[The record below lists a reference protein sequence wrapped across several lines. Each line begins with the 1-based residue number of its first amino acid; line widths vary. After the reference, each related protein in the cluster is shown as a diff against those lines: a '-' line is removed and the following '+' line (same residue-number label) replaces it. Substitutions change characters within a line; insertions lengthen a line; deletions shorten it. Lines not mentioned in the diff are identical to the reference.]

1 MRSIYLIFS
10 NAKPFGA
17 KWIEGDRAR
26 LREYTELAA
35 RYAAYRRL
43 ALSAAVNSDR
53 LGADSP
59 LAFVTNDVLRLVV
72 DRLSVEAL
80 RLAVEAL
87 ASGPGWRRSRQAGT
101 AIVRFREQGWAW
113 AATAVMRTE
122 GDFSLGSSSSSGTP
136 GSRPS
141 PRGRKARGRKPLS
154 SKRRANRS

>member
-35 RYAAYRRL
+35 RCAAYRRL

-72 DRLSVEAL
+72 DRP
-80 RLAVEAL
+80 RQAL

-101 AIVRFREQGWAW
+101 AFVRF
-113 AATAVMRTE
+113 
-122 GDFSLGSSSSSGTP
+122 
-136 GSRPS
+136 
-141 PRGRKARGRKPLS
+141 
-154 SKRRANRS
+154 

>member
-35 RYAAYRRL
+35 RCAAYRRL
-43 ALSAAVNSDR
+43 ALSAAVNGDR

-72 DRLSVEAL
+72 DSADARSI
-80 RLAVEAL
+80 LAGAF

-101 AIVRFREQGWAW
+101 AFVRFREQGWAW

-122 GDFSLGSSSSSGTP
+122 GDFSLGSFGSGGTP